1 MKKENLEFLAA
12 TLGILFAGAVIGGLV
27 ALFFNYVIVLFFEYP
42 FTLHPWSVV
51 LAMTASAL
59 TCYLS
64 SNKGN

>member
-1 MKKENLEFLAA
+1 MKKENLEFLAGV
-12 TLGILFAGAVIGGLV
+12 LGMLFAGAVIGGLV

-42 FTLHPWSVV
+42 FTLHSWSVV